1 MANNQS
7 AISDVAQKG
16 MKAASTLR
24 SAVKVGKSIAAAAKG
39 GAAGGWIG
47 AVAAFAWE
55 NRRLVAAIIVGLVVM
70 LLLPVVIIAMLPTL
84 IFGGTGSAYS
94 PMDADNPILNN
105 PIVITENME
114 AVTTSVETVFS
125 ESLNVILE
133 EIEQDKETLPEN
145 SNVMI
150 VYPTVDESNINTA
163 NIISQYCA
171 AKNQDYET
179 VSVSDFEA
187 TIKNHKDKIYRYE
200 KTEEIMIIEEEKT
213 MEAVIKVEGMMCP
226 HCKAMVEKVCK
237 AVPGTTDAVVDL
249 QAKIVT
255 VQGDADVE
263 ALKKAIVD
271 AGYEVIG

>member
-1 MANNQS
+1 MADNQS

-16 MKAASTLR
+16 MKAASTVR
-24 SAVKVGKSIAAAAKG
+24 SAVKVGKSIVAAAKG

-55 NRRLVAAIIVGLVVM
+55 NRRLVAAIIVGLVVI

-105 PIVITENME
+105 PTVITENME

-200 KTEEIMIIEEEKT
+200 KTEEMKTVEKTVTVVDSSTGEEKENIIIT
-213 MEAVIKVEGMMCP
+213 E
-226 HCKAMVEKVCK
+226 EKFTVYTVFYNREDYFADNIFNLSAEQK
-237 AVPGTTDAVVDL
+237 EL
-249 QAKIVT
+249 AKDYSENLSLYLSGGI
-255 VQGDADVE
+255 
-263 ALKKAIVD
+263 
-271 AGYEVIG
+271 

>member
-55 NRRLVAAIIVGLVVM
+55 NRRLVAAIVVGLVVI

-105 PIVITENME
+105 PTVITENME

-133 EIEQDKETLPEN
+133 EIEQDKETLHEN

-200 KTEEIMIIEEEKT
+200 KTEEMKTVEKTVTVVDSSTGEEKENIIIT
-213 MEAVIKVEGMMCP
+213 E
-226 HCKAMVEKVCK
+226 EKFTVYTVFYNGEDYFADNIFNLSAEQK
-237 AVPGTTDAVVDL
+237 EL
-249 QAKIVT
+249 AKDYSENLSLYLSGGI
-255 VQGDADVE
+255 
-263 ALKKAIVD
+263 
-271 AGYEVIG
+271 

>member
-1 MANNQS
+1 MADNQS

-16 MKAASTLR
+16 MKAASTVR

-55 NRRLVAAIIVGLVVM
+55 NRRLVAAIIVGLVVI

-105 PIVITENME
+105 PTVITENIE
-114 AVTTSVETVFS
+114 SVTTSVETVFS

-171 AKNQDYET
+171 TKNQDYET

-200 KTEEIMIIEEEKT
+200 KTEEMKTVEKTVTVVDSSTGEEKENIIIT
-213 MEAVIKVEGMMCP
+213 E
-226 HCKAMVEKVCK
+226 EKFTVYTVFYNGEDYFADNIFNLSAEQK
-237 AVPGTTDAVVDL
+237 EL
-249 QAKIVT
+249 AKDYSENLSLYLSGGI
-255 VQGDADVE
+255 
-263 ALKKAIVD
+263 
-271 AGYEVIG
+271 

>member
-55 NRRLVAAIIVGLVVM
+55 NRRLVAAIIVGLVVI

-105 PIVITENME
+105 PTVITENME

-200 KTEEIMIIEEEKT
+200 KTEEMKTVENTVTVVDSSTGEEKENIIIT
-213 MEAVIKVEGMMCP
+213 E
-226 HCKAMVEKVCK
+226 EKFTVYTVFYNGEDYFADNIFNLSAEQK
-237 AVPGTTDAVVDL
+237 EL
-249 QAKIVT
+249 AKDYSENLSLYLSGGI
-255 VQGDADVE
+255 
-263 ALKKAIVD
+263 
-271 AGYEVIG
+271 

>member
-55 NRRLVAAIIVGLVVM
+55 NRRLVAAIIVGLVVI
-70 LLLPVVIIAMLPTL
+70 LLLPVVIISMLPTL

-105 PIVITENME
+105 PTVITENME

-200 KTEEIMIIEEEKT
+200 KTEEMKTVEKTVTVVDSSTGEEKENIIIT
-213 MEAVIKVEGMMCP
+213 E
-226 HCKAMVEKVCK
+226 EKFTVYTVFYNGEDYFADNIFNLSAEQK
-237 AVPGTTDAVVDL
+237 EL
-249 QAKIVT
+249 AKDYSENLSLYLSGGI
-255 VQGDADVE
+255 
-263 ALKKAIVD
+263 
-271 AGYEVIG
+271 

>member
-16 MKAASTLR
+16 MKAASTVR

-55 NRRLVAAIIVGLVVM
+55 NRRLVAAIIVGLVVI

-105 PIVITENME
+105 PTVITENIE
-114 AVTTSVETVFS
+114 SVTTSVETVFS

-150 VYPTVDESNINTA
+150 VYPTVDETNINTA

-200 KTEEIMIIEEEKT
+200 KTEEMKTVEKTVTVVDSSTGEEKENIIIT
-213 MEAVIKVEGMMCP
+213 E
-226 HCKAMVEKVCK
+226 EKFTVYTVFYNGEDYF
-237 AVPGTTDAVVDL
+237 ADNIFNLSAEQNEL
-249 QAKIVT
+249 AKDYSENLSLYLSGGI
-255 VQGDADVE
+255 
-263 ALKKAIVD
+263 
-271 AGYEVIG
+271 

>member
-24 SAVKVGKSIAAAAKG
+24 SAVKVGKSIATAAKG

-55 NRRLVAAIIVGLVVM
+55 NRRLVAAIVVGLVVI

-105 PIVITENME
+105 PTVITENIE
-114 AVTTSVETVFS
+114 SVTTSVETVFS

-150 VYPTVDESNINTA
+150 V
-163 NIISQYCA
+163 
-171 AKNQDYET
+171 
-179 VSVSDFEA
+179 
-187 TIKNHKDKIYRYE
+187 
-200 KTEEIMIIEEEKT
+200 
-213 MEAVIKVEGMMCP
+213 
-226 HCKAMVEKVCK
+226 
-237 AVPGTTDAVVDL
+237 
-249 QAKIVT
+249 
-255 VQGDADVE
+255 
-263 ALKKAIVD
+263 
-271 AGYEVIG
+271 

>member
-55 NRRLVAAIIVGLVVM
+55 NRRLVAAIIVGLVVI

-105 PIVITENME
+105 PTVITENIE
-114 AVTTSVETVFS
+114 SVTTSVETVFS

-200 KTEEIMIIEEEKT
+200 KTEEMKTVEKTVTVVDSSTGEEKENIIIT
-213 MEAVIKVEGMMCP
+213 E
-226 HCKAMVEKVCK
+226 EKFTVYTVFYNGEDYFADNIFNLSAEQK
-237 AVPGTTDAVVDL
+237 EL
-249 QAKIVT
+249 AKDYSENLSLYLSGGI
-255 VQGDADVE
+255 
-263 ALKKAIVD
+263 
-271 AGYEVIG
+271 

>member
-1 MANNQS
+1 MADNQS

-16 MKAASTLR
+16 MKAASTVR

-55 NRRLVAAIIVGLVVM
+55 NRRLVAAIIVGLVVI

-105 PIVITENME
+105 PTVITENME

-150 VYPTVDESNINTA
+150 VYPTVDESNINAA

-200 KTEEIMIIEEEKT
+200 KTEEMKTVEKTVTVVDSSTGEEKENIIIT
-213 MEAVIKVEGMMCP
+213 E
-226 HCKAMVEKVCK
+226 EKFTVYTVFYNGEDYFADNIFNLSAEQK
-237 AVPGTTDAVVDL
+237 EL
-249 QAKIVT
+249 AKDYSENLSLYLSGGI
-255 VQGDADVE
+255 
-263 ALKKAIVD
+263 
-271 AGYEVIG
+271 

>member
-1 MANNQS
+1 MADNQS

-16 MKAASTLR
+16 MKAASTVR

-55 NRRLVAAIIVGLVVM
+55 NRRLVAAIIVGLVVI

-105 PIVITENME
+105 PTVITENME

-200 KTEEIMIIEEEKT
+200 KTEEMKTVEKTVTVVDSSTGEEKENIIIT
-213 MEAVIKVEGMMCP
+213 E
-226 HCKAMVEKVCK
+226 EKFTVYTVFYNGEDYFADNIFNLSAEQK
-237 AVPGTTDAVVDL
+237 EL
-249 QAKIVT
+249 AKDYSENLSLYLSGGI
-255 VQGDADVE
+255 
-263 ALKKAIVD
+263 
-271 AGYEVIG
+271 

>member
-55 NRRLVAAIIVGLVVM
+55 NRRLVAAIIVGLVVI

-105 PIVITENME
+105 PTVITENME
-114 AVTTSVETVFS
+114 AVTTSVETFFS

-200 KTEEIMIIEEEKT
+200 KTEEMKTVEKTVTVVDSSTGEEKENIIIT
-213 MEAVIKVEGMMCP
+213 E
-226 HCKAMVEKVCK
+226 EKFTVYTVFYNGEDYFADNIFNLSAEQK
-237 AVPGTTDAVVDL
+237 EL
-249 QAKIVT
+249 AKDYSENLSLYLSGGI
-255 VQGDADVE
+255 
-263 ALKKAIVD
+263 
-271 AGYEVIG
+271 

>member
-55 NRRLVAAIIVGLVVM
+55 NRRLVAAIIVGLVVI

-105 PIVITENME
+105 PTVITENME

-200 KTEEIMIIEEEKT
+200 KTEEMKTVEKTVTVVDSSTGEEKENIIIT
-213 MEAVIKVEGMMCP
+213 E
-226 HCKAMVEKVCK
+226 EKFTVYTVFYNGEDYFADNIFNLSAEQK
-237 AVPGTTDAVVDL
+237 EL
-249 QAKIVT
+249 AKDYSENLSLYLSGGI
-255 VQGDADVE
+255 
-263 ALKKAIVD
+263 
-271 AGYEVIG
+271 

>member
-1 MANNQS
+1 MADNQS

-16 MKAASTLR
+16 MKAASTVR
-24 SAVKVGKSIAAAAKG
+24 SAVKVGKSIVAAAKG

-55 NRRLVAAIIVGLVVM
+55 NRRLVAAIIVGLVVI

-105 PIVITENME
+105 PTVITENME

-200 KTEEIMIIEEEKT
+200 KTEEMKTVEKTVTVVDSSTGEEKENIIIT
-213 MEAVIKVEGMMCP
+213 E
-226 HCKAMVEKVCK
+226 EKFTVYTVFYNGEDYFADNIFNLSAEQK
-237 AVPGTTDAVVDL
+237 EL
-249 QAKIVT
+249 AKDYSENLSLYLSGGI
-255 VQGDADVE
+255 
-263 ALKKAIVD
+263 
-271 AGYEVIG
+271 

>member
-16 MKAASTLR
+16 MKAASALR

-55 NRRLVAAIIVGLVVM
+55 NRRLVAAIIVGLVVI

-105 PIVITENME
+105 PTVITENIE
-114 AVTTSVETVFS
+114 SVTTSVETVFS

-200 KTEEIMIIEEEKT
+200 KTEEMKTVEKTVTVVDSSTGEEKENIIIT
-213 MEAVIKVEGMMCP
+213 E
-226 HCKAMVEKVCK
+226 EKFTVYTVFYNGENYFADNIFNLSAEQK
-237 AVPGTTDAVVDL
+237 EL
-249 QAKIVT
+249 AKDYSENLSLYLSGGI
-255 VQGDADVE
+255 
-263 ALKKAIVD
+263 
-271 AGYEVIG
+271 

>member
-1 MANNQS
+1 MADNQS
-7 AISDVAQKG
+7 VISDVAQKG
-16 MKAASTLR
+16 MKAASTVR
-24 SAVKVGKSIAAAAKG
+24 NAVKVGKSIAAAAKG

-55 NRRLVAAIIVGLVVM
+55 NRRLVAAIIVGLVVI

-105 PIVITENME
+105 PAVITENIE

-133 EIEQDKETLPEN
+133 EIEQDKETMPEN
-145 SNVMI
+145 SNIRI
-150 VYPTVDESNINTA
+150 VYPTVDESNINTT

-187 TIKNHKDKIYRYE
+187 IIKNHKDKIYRYE
-200 KTEEIMIIEEEKT
+200 KTEEMKTVEKTVTVVDSSTGKEKENIIITEEKFT
-213 MEAVIKVEGMMCP
+213 VYTVFYNGEDYFADSIFNLSAEQKE
-226 HCKAMVEKVCK
+226 
-237 AVPGTTDAVVDL
+237 L
-249 QAKIVT
+249 AKDYSENLSLYLSGGI
-255 VQGDADVE
+255 
-263 ALKKAIVD
+263 
-271 AGYEVIG
+271 

>member
-55 NRRLVAAIIVGLVVM
+55 NRRLVAAIIVGLVVI

-105 PIVITENME
+105 PTVITENIE
-114 AVTTSVETVFS
+114 SVTTSVETVFS
-125 ESLNVILE
+125 ESLNVLLE

-200 KTEEIMIIEEEKT
+200 KTEEMKTVEKTVTVVDSSTGEEKENIIIT
-213 MEAVIKVEGMMCP
+213 E
-226 HCKAMVEKVCK
+226 EKFTVYTVFYNGEDYFADNIFNLSSEQK
-237 AVPGTTDAVVDL
+237 EL
-249 QAKIVT
+249 AKDYSENLSLYLSGGI
-255 VQGDADVE
+255 
-263 ALKKAIVD
+263 
-271 AGYEVIG
+271 